1 MPYHKTL
8 QRQITK
14 TFGDINN
21 IPSNLDNLL
30 QSVSEAYQH
39 FDEDR
44 VLMERS
50 LEISSKELE
59 EYNKKLQSEQEI
71 IEAQVEQR
79 TLELKA
85 ERNKIAVT
93 LASIVDG
100 VIAVDLNHNIVIF
113 NKAAEKLTGYKIEEV
128 LGKPLSQIVKI
139 YDNVTELALDTFCPL
154 SKDNFEGVIY
164 KKDGL
169 KMLSSKNQQSYV
181 NLIAGQIEEGRDIN
195 LGCILTLYDVSKE
208 KQLDEMK
215 LDFVSMAAH
224 ELRTPLTSMKGYLYI
239 FLRDYKKLL
248 DERQSTL
255 LSRVNISTQRLSS
268 LVENLLNVTR
278 IERNSVTLSPQKLDW
293 ITNIDELIS
302 EVIDQAKDKKLELTF
317 IKPKQTPLYLNV
329 DKFRIN
335 EVLTNLIVN
344 AINYTR
350 MGGKIVIWT
359 EIVGNEVVTHIQ
371 DTGEGIPK
379 EALPHLFTK
388 FFRVSGP
395 LEQGSKGTG
404 LGLYIAKSIIEIH
417 KGKIWV
423 NSELGKGSTFS
434 FSLPLPKENGVSY
447 E

>member
-1 MPYHKTL
+1 MPYHKAL
-8 QRQITK
+8 QRQVIK
-14 TFGDINN
+14 IFGDVNN
-21 IPSNLDNLL
+21 IPPNLDNLL
-30 QSVSEAYQH
+30 QVVSDTYQH

-85 ERNKIAVT
+85 ERNKTAVT

-100 VIAVDLNHNIVIF
+100 VIAVDLKHNIVIF
-113 NKAAEKLTGYKIEEV
+113 NKAAEKLTGYKTEDV

-139 YDNVTELALDTFCPL
+139 FDNATELDPEIFCPI
-154 SKDNFEGVIY
+154 SKDSFEGVIY

-169 KMLSSKNQQSYV
+169 KMLSSTGQQSYV
-181 NLIAGQIEEGRDIN
+181 NLIAGQIEEGKKIN

-239 FLRDYKKLL
+239 FLRDYKKVL
-248 DERQSTL
+248 DERQNTL
-255 LSRVNISTQRLSS
+255 LARVNISTQRLSS

-278 IERNSVTLSPQKLDW
+278 IERSSVALSPQKLDW
-293 ITNIDELIS
+293 IANIEELIA

-317 IKPKQTPLYLNV
+317 IKPQQIPLYLNV

-350 MGGKIVIWT
+350 MGGKIIIWT
-359 EIVGNEVVTHIQ
+359 EVIGKEVITHIQ

-404 LGLYIAKSIIEIH
+404 LGLYIAKSIIEMH

-434 FSLPLPKENGVSY
+434 FSLPLINEP
-447 E
+447 